1 MEKYNVNE
9 NVPMKFHKAL
19 VYVLIPLSLLLTL
32 IAFIALIGTMLFAP
46 VLVILTLILLAGSFA
61 LDLAAEIFL
70 LQMRRIGV
78 ILLYVG
84 YALGAVSS
92 LITLLWDFS
101 FNNLLSLIFTAGIGV
116 LVYIYYE
123 KRTALF
129 H

>member
-32 IAFIALIGTMLFAP
+32 IAFIALIGTILLAP

-101 FNNLLSLIFTAGIGV
+101 FNNLLSLIFTVGIGV

>member
-32 IAFIALIGTMLFAP
+32 IAFIALIGTIFLAP

-92 LITLLWDFS
+92 LITLLSEFS
-101 FNNLLSLIFTAGIGV
+101 FNNLLSLIFTVGIGV

>member
-92 LITLLWDFS
+92 LITLLSEFS
-101 FNNLLSLIFTAGIGV
+101 FNNLLSLVFTVGIGV

>member
-92 LITLLWDFS
+92 LITLLSEFS
-101 FNNLLSLIFTAGIGV
+101 FNNLLSLIFTVGIGV

>member
-32 IAFIALIGTMLFAP
+32 IAFIALIGTILLAP

-92 LITLLWDFS
+92 LITLSSEFS
-101 FNNLLSLIFTAGIGV
+101 FNNLLSLIFTVGIGV